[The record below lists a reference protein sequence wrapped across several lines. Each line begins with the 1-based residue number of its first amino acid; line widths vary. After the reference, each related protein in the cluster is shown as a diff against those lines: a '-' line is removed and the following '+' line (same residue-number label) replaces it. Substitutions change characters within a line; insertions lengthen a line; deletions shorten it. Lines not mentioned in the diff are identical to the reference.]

1 MAYVFPS
8 ELLFVNFL
16 LLKHISEIKTSRS
29 RFATERCP
37 SYNTTE
43 VSVDFRIEVTLD
55 KNQNLNFRR
64 HVHVPVVGNSTGVLN
79 PRVTDVAS
87 SVKWWRFYLL
97 TLPQQPTNGLN

>member
-1 MAYVFPS
+1 M
-8 ELLFVNFL
+8 
-16 LLKHISEIKTSRS
+16 
-29 RFATERCP
+29 
-37 SYNTTE
+37 
-43 VSVDFRIEVTLD
+43 DFRIEVTLD

-97 TLPQQPTNGLN
+97 TLPQ